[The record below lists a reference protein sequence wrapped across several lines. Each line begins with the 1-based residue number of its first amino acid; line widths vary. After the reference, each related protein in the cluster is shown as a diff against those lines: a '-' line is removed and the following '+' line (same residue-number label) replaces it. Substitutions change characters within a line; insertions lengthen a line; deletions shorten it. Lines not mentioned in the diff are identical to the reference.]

1 MVTEYGMCKEL
12 GCINYSTE
20 QGFIKNY
27 SDLTNQTIDAEVN
40 RIINKSYTTCRSLLE
55 ERREYIEKLAEKLL
69 EKETLNLTDIV
80 EVMGERPFPMKETVV
95 EYMRELKERE
105 VVDE

>member
-1 MVTEYGMCKEL
+1 M
-12 GCINYSTE
+12 
-20 QGFIKNY
+20 
-27 SDLTNQTIDAEVN
+27 
-40 RIINKSYTTCRSLLE
+40 LE
-55 ERREYIEKLAEKLL
+55 ERREHIEKLAEKLL

-80 EVMGERPFPMKETVV
+80 EVMGERPFPMKENVV

>member
-1 MVTEYGMCKEL
+1 
-12 GCINYSTE
+12 
-20 QGFIKNY
+20 
-27 SDLTNQTIDAEVN
+27 
-40 RIINKSYTTCRSLLE
+40 
-55 ERREYIEKLAEKLL
+55 L